1 MVQTLKKK
9 RMLFSIMAVILVLA
23 LIFGTTMLSGQPA
36 QARTLAS
43 ATVERGDIVQTVT
56 ATGHLITSGGQHL
69 NIPANLQ
76 VEDVYVQAG
85 DIVVA
90 GTPLARF
97 DLAGIHSQIA
107 HIQSELDRLDDE
119 IADIQRQSTSRTIT
133 AGVSG
138 TLDEVFAEVGDFV
151 TDVMIAYGA
160 LAHVVIEGLDAPIA
174 VTGTTGE
181 ITRIHVDAGASVSPN
196 TVLFTLTSMETLP
209 AHSALFTER
218 AEHAAVLADLISLS
232 QTGILFAL
240 SDGIIEGVMIG
251 DNPTSGGAGAPS
263 MPPNIPPGM
272 FMGISYVAETSETTA
287 MRLSHTA
294 FFPLESPEEEL
305 PPPSPPDDSV
315 NMQEIASLSSI
326 SLSAPIVGATP
337 ETTAVGHGFTATIQ
351 WMPEHSTFE
360 PATIYRAVVL
370 LQPNA
375 NHIFGQG
382 VIDEL
387 TAGTFPAEGAS
398 ILGVESFGANL
409 AVMIAFPATD
419 GSGSSQLPPG
429 LFPGGQLPPGLMPDF
444 NFPSFN
450 LPSFSMPSM
459 PDMNMGNLAGAT
471 NSHLTTTAFLIA
483 SGDFMELRVSIDE
496 RDILSLAAGQDAEIL
511 LDALPG
517 TTFHGTIN
525 RINVAGATGGGSAR
539 YTVELVLPRAA
550 EMLPGMSASAVIITY
565 VVEDVLLLPVQ
576 AVQEIAGREFVFMG
590 QTSAG
595 VPTDEQD
602 IVSGISDGLF
612 VEIVSGLSL
621 GDTVYYEQRGN
632 FTFPHWGP
640 GPGPGWGG

>member
-9 RMLFSIMAVILVLA
+9 RVLFSVIAVILALA
-23 LIFGTTMLSGQPA
+23 LIFGTTMLGGQPA

-56 ATGHLITSGGQHL
+56 ATGHLITSGGQHF

-76 VEDVYVQAG
+76 VDDVYVQAG

-97 DLAGIHSQIA
+97 DLSSIHSQIA

-138 TLDEVFAEVGDFV
+138 RLDEVFAEIGDFV
-151 TDVMIAYGA
+151 TDVMIAHGA
-160 LAHVVIEGLDAPIA
+160 LAYVVIEGLDTPIA
-174 VTGTTGE
+174 ITGTTGE

-251 DNPTSGGAGAPS
+251 DNPTSGGAATPS
-263 MPPNIPPGM
+263 IPPNIPPGM
-272 FMGISYVAETSETTA
+272 FMGMSYVAEASETTA
-287 MRLSHTA
+287 MRLSHTE
-294 FFPLESPEEEL
+294 FFPLDSIEEPL
-305 PPPSPPDDSV
+305 PPSPPGDSV
-315 NMQEIASLSSI
+315 QVQEIASLSSI
-326 SLSAPIVGATP
+326 SLSAPAVAAAP
-337 ETTAVGHGFTATIQ
+337 ETTAAGHGFTATIQ

-387 TAGTFPAEGAS
+387 TAGNFPAEGAT
-398 ILGVESFGANL
+398 ILGVESFGVNL

-419 GSGSSQLPPG
+419 GSGTNQLPPG
-429 LFPGGQLPPGLMPDF
+429 LFPDGQLPPGLMPDF

-459 PDMNMGNLAGAT
+459 PELDMGNLAGAT

-496 RDILSLAAGQDAEIL
+496 RDILSLAAGQTAEIL

-517 TTFHGTIN
+517 ATFHGTIS

-539 YTVELVLPRAA
+539 YTVELVLPRAP

-565 VVEDVLLLPVQ
+565 VVEDVLVLPVQ

-590 QTSAG
+590 QTSASA
-595 VPTDEQD
+595 PTDEQD
-602 IVSGISDGLF
+602 IISGISDGLL
-612 VEIVSGLSL
+612 VEIVSGLNI

-632 FTFPHWGP
+632 FNFPHWGP
-640 GPGPGWGG
+640 GPGWGG